1 MAFYVSAVRKFYHSV
16 TEKISVKFL
25 MRTKSL
31 FLPGKTGMIKSNKS
45 LIKTHAVSGNFK
57 NDSCEK

>member
-1 MAFYVSAVRKFYHSV
+1 MPLYSSAVRKFCCDF
-16 TEKISVKFL
+16 TEKIPIKFL

-31 FLPGKTGMIKSNKS
+31 FLPGKTGTIKSNKS